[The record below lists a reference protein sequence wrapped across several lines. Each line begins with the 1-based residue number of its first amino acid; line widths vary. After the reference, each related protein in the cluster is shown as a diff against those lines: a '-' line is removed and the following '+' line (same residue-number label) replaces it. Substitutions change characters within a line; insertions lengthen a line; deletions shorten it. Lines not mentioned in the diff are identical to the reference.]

1 MRLKALISTVP
12 FAANCS
18 LPIDLL
24 KANNIDYLVNPIGRK
39 LSEEDLIALI
49 SDFDVLIAGTEPI
62 TSKVLEAATK
72 LRLISRVGVG
82 LDSVDLFAARER
94 GIKVCNTPVAPA
106 PAVAELSIA
115 LILNLLRKVHVAN
128 SEMHRGDWNR
138 HFGRRVP
145 EVVFGLIGCGKIGS
159 RVLKGLQ
166 GLSATQILVNDILE
180 PNNFQY
186 GESVKFVDK
195 ETIYQS
201 ADVISLHLPLTA
213 KTKNL
218 ICFDQL
224 MMMKHDAVVINTS
237 RGGIINEK
245 DLSRVLHGG
254 HLSGAA
260 IDVFENEPYK
270 GDLCGVERCLLTSH
284 MGSMSLDCRAQMEI
298 EATEEVIRFLYGQKL
313 LSEVPFDAYEL
324 LAQGK

>member
-1 MRLKALISTVP
+1 
-12 FAANCS
+12 
-18 LPIDLL
+18 
-24 KANNIDYLVNPIGRK
+24 
-39 LSEEDLIALI
+39 
-49 SDFDVLIAGTEPI
+49 
-62 TSKVLEAATK
+62 
-72 LRLISRVGVG
+72 
-82 LDSVDLFAARER
+82 
-94 GIKVCNTPVAPA
+94 
-106 PAVAELSIA
+106 
-115 LILNLLRKVHVAN
+115 
-128 SEMHRGDWNR
+128 
-138 HFGRRVP
+138 
-145 EVVFGLIGCGKIGS
+145 
-159 RVLKGLQ
+159 
-166 GLSATQILVNDILE
+166 LE